1 MTASN
6 PDHARIAAGLVD
18 LLDLRPVDAAGAA
31 SSPTAI
37 AVYEGDS
44 SPQPG
49 GHVFGGQVM
58 GQAVTAVG
66 RTVPE
71 GRRIHSMYSYFLA
84 PGDPAHPI
92 RFEVDALRDGG
103 SFSVRRVLATQPGR
117 TEEEGERTILAMTA
131 SFQEEQAGLEH
142 AEHAPEAPDPE
153 GLPTTAEVLAGI
165 EHPVAEYWS
174 TQRPIDIRHVT
185 DPIYLRPD
193 ANGGTIDAQ
202 MVWMRTL
209 APVDADP
216 LLHDAIL
223 AFASDYTPFEPILRK
238 QGLSWMTPGLK
249 MATIDHA
256 IWWHRHVRAD
266 EWLLYVQRSPSA
278 SGGRGLTH
286 GQIFDRSGELVA
298 TVTQEGMIRAPRR
311 G

>member
-131 SFQEEQAGLEH
+131 SFQEEQEGLEH

-298 TVTQEGMIRAPRR
+298 TVTQEGMIRAPHR